1 MKKII
6 IILLT
11 TLLLIGCSNQHNK
24 SNITNQNNKKQE
36 IIENNKESEIKET
49 YIDNNPITPGI
60 YMYYNSYTD
69 RKLLT
74 EYTTTWNLNK
84 DLCSLEI
91 YYTNEPNIPGT
102 NQKKLWNNYINN
114 YENIDN
120 YRIGYNI
127 KFETKTE
134 TINKNI
140 LSPKDT
146 DEIYKYMQI
155 YLYDDIHQ
163 KDGAW
168 YSHITEEEFTTDSI
182 LSSIKLT
189 GSTLTNE
196 ITSNITLTVFTYDED
211 DFDENN
217 QYRGKSKSTI
227 TIKRS

>member
-1 MKKII
+1 MKKILTLI
-6 IILLT
+6 IISLLLT
-11 TLLLIGCSNQHNK
+11 GCNK
-24 SNITNQNNKKQE
+24 ETNNNNNNTISK
-36 IIENNKESEIKET
+36 ENNIEKSEIKEELQNT
-49 YIDNNPITPGI
+49 YIDENPITPGI
-60 YMYYNSYTD
+60 YMYYNSYTN
-69 RKLLT
+69 RALLT
-74 EYTTTWNLNK
+74 EYTTNWQLNT

-91 YYTNEPNIPGT
+91 YYTTEATIPGT
-102 NQKKLWNNYINN
+102 NQKKLWNNYYNN

-127 KFETKTE
+127 TFKTQNE
-134 TINKNI
+134 TINKTI

-146 DEIYKYMQI
+146 NDIYDYMQI

-168 YSHITEEEFTTDSI
+168 YSHITEEEFNNESI

-196 ITSNITLTVFTYDED
+196 IISDITLTVFTYDDD